1 MSMRETGPGLT
12 KEEARAQAQRLTR
25 EKADQAALERLMMR
39 NAAESKPIS
48 YLEIFTKY
56 YKIFA
61 DKLCSEVEENPDF
74 TETDFDFELF
84 PFLVVVGMTAFADL
98 PNAKEKIGKFIDS
111 VLPAAYDINKSRVN
125 EFADRMQ
132 LYSDIS
138 TFKYDPL
145 GVWCLGVSPVHLMSD
160 SSMRCAIVL
169 GDLLYNESYSNET
182 MAKMWI
188 FSVFAEEI
196 PDLVKKYTEEIRA
209 LAEKPNASKSSGSKS
224 NNYTSKTDVDGETFL
239 VYLIVGVCCFA
250 ALVAFMLS

>member
-39 NAAESKPIS
+39 NAPESKPIT

-56 YKIFA
+56 YKTFA
-61 DKLCSEVEENPDF
+61 DKLCDEVEKNPDF

-196 PDLVKKYTEEIRA
+196 PELVKKYAEEIRA
-209 LAEKPNASKSSGSKS
+209 LASKNNNSSSYATKSSPTKMS
-224 NNYTSKTDVDGETFL
+224 VDNAESSL
-239 VYLIVGVCCFA
+239 VYFMLIACGIV
-250 ALVAFMLS
+250 ALIAFMIS